1 MIKQR
6 TNIAELQSITTHLR
20 STDRV
25 RALRQ
30 ILDHPIE
37 NPAGWYLLGKEMV
50 QANDLNAAA
59 RAFGM
64 AYHQDVDL
72 TSAAVLTF
80 SCLKAARSMQPE
92 LKSQFIQTWIEMKS
106 PALARNISERAILK
120 LIDAEAD
127 REDDHDGWTAERF
140 FDCYLAS

>member
-1 MIKQR
+1 M
-6 TNIAELQSITTHLR
+6 AELQSITTHLHGD
-20 STDRV
+20 DRV
-25 RALRQ
+25 QALRQ
-30 ILDHPIE
+30 LLDHPIQ
-37 NPAGWYLLGKEMV
+37 NPAGWYLLGKEILRV
-50 QANDLNAAA
+50 NDLNAAA

-80 SCLKAARSMQPE
+80 SCLKAARSMQPD
-92 LKSQFIQTWIEMKS
+92 LKSQFIQTWVEMKS
-106 PALARNISERAILK
+106 PALARNSSERAILK
-120 LIDAEAD
+120 LIDAEAH

>member
-1 MIKQR
+1 M
-6 TNIAELQSITTHLR
+6 AELQSIAKHLQGA
-20 STDRV
+20 DRV

-30 ILDHPIE
+30 LLDRPIE

-92 LKSQFIQTWIEMKS
+92 LKSQFIQTWMEMKS
-106 PALARNISERAILK
+106 PTLARHRSERAILM
-120 LIDAEAD
+120 LIDAEAH
-127 REDDHDGWTAERF
+127 REDDDGWTADRF